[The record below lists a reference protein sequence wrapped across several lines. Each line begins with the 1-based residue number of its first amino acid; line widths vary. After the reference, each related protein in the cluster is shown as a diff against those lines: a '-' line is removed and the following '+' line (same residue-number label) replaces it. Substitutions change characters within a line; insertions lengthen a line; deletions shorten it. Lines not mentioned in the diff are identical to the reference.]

1 MFEESH
7 GESTRLANLSDRA
20 CEYLR
25 GLTIADFDENE
36 TNAGIVWMHT
46 LAIGHS
52 PEYLKENED
61 ALRQDWPRVPL
72 PASRADLLASADLGR
87 RVAALLAPEAA
98 VDGVTAGKVP
108 PALRLLGGP
117 TRLDG
122 GQLSGDDF
130 AVTARWGI
138 TGKGGVTMPSTGRVT
153 ERPFTPA
160 ETAALGDSGVA
171 LLGPDTLDIFLNA
184 TAYWQNVPRRVWE
197 YTLGGYQVLKK
208 WLSYREQS
216 ILGRPLTVDEV
227 GYVTQVI
234 RRIAALVLLGP
245 DLGANYRRTKAATYP
260 WPR

>member
-1 MFEESH
+1 
-7 GESTRLANLSDRA
+7 
-20 CEYLR
+20 
-25 GLTIADFDENE
+25 
-36 TNAGIVWMHT
+36 
-46 LAIGHS
+46 
-52 PEYLKENED
+52 
-61 ALRQDWPRVPL
+61 
-72 PASRADLLASADLGR
+72 
-87 RVAALLAPEAA
+87 
-98 VDGVTAGKVP
+98 
-108 PALRLLGGP
+108 
-117 TRLDG
+117 
-122 GQLSGDDF
+122 
-130 AVTARWGI
+130 
-138 TGKGGVTMPSTGRVT
+138 MPSTGRVT

-234 RRIAALVLLGP
+234 RRIAALMLLGP
-245 DLGANYRRTKAATYP
+245 DLDANYRRVKAAAYT